1 LRGFKALSK
10 GEIHCTLF
18 LLFLPPLLT
27 TNLLRNQSAPPHTH
41 TLAQTTQPPLPLP
54 PNSTRPQ
61 DRSPNLRRNSTPSS
75 SAPPQAFPR
84 REPTRIRTRHALSF
98 ADEGI
103 YLVGPIHYDVER
115 DLSRPGRNAEGERIR
130 RSSASLQTEGGSCGR
145 CERSPDLGFAGGGGG
160 HGEHDLQRGGEG
172 RKTEG
177 GNASPN

>member
-27 TNLLRNQSAPPHTH
+27 TNLLRNQSAPTHTH
-41 TLAQTTQPPLPLP
+41 THTRSNHSTSCP

-75 SAPPQAFPR
+75 CAPPQAFPR

-98 ADEGI
+98 ADDGI
-103 YLVGPIHYDVER
+103 YLIGPIHYDVER
-115 DLSRPGRNAEGERIR
+115 DLSPPGRNADSQKLREPEDR
-130 RSSASLQTEGGSCGR
+130 RRELWSVREES
-145 CERSPDLGFAGGGGG
+145 RS
-160 HGEHDLQRGGEG
+160 RV
-172 RKTEG
+172 
-177 GNASPN
+177 